1 MDKFFRNTE
10 IGLMMIFVLLGVTS
24 IIGGIITGK
33 WHCFFIGAMA
43 LVLPYVWYVEDYK
56 SKGKSLWQKK
66 NTKN

>member
-1 MDKFFRNTE
+1 MDKVFRNME

-24 IIGGIITGK
+24 IIGGLITGMG
-33 WHCFFIGAMA
+33 HCFFIGAMA